1 MRNSKSY
8 IVGFLA
14 DSVLKIST
22 EADIF
27 IKQPKNVLSSYFLVD
42 SLVQCCPEKVNLTQ
56 KFQKF
61 DKKIF

>member
-42 SLVQCCPEKVNLTQ
+42 CLVQCCPEKVNLTQ
-56 KFQKF
+56 KF
-61 DKKIF
+61 

>member
-14 DSVLKIST
+14 DSVLKVST

-56 KFQKF
+56 KF
-61 DKKIF
+61 

>member
-27 IKQPKNVLSSYFLVD
+27 IKQPKKYYRHTFW
-42 SLVQCCPEKVNLTQ
+42 
-56 KFQKF
+56 
-61 DKKIF
+61 